1 MKSLFKYMGIAAI
14 LFGGFYYTEK
24 MSNIVINNSSLV
36 NEINKS
42 SGDYNVEAVSA
53 VITKDYIIPG
63 LNGYAVN
70 VLKSY
75 NNMRYLDTFNSY
87 YLEYDKIVPEVS
99 IENNKDKI
107 IKYGNESKRSVSLI
121 IKDNIDVLNYSVKQ
135 NLSITRLIDNKTFD
149 SSNRYEQINNDYLEY
164 NKVETMLNN
173 NNINQNICY
182 VDNNIKDICL
192 KNKKY
197 LVEASLIL
205 NNYNLASVKDKIRS
219 GYIIYINDNVNL
231 TNFKLLLNEINY
243 HDLKIINL
251 SELISEENKIVN
263 NK

>member
-1 MKSLFKYMGIAAI
+1 MGIAAI
-14 LFGGFYYTEK
+14 LLVGFYYTEK

-42 SGDYNVEAVSA
+42 SSDYNVEAVSA
-53 VITKDYIIPG
+53 IITKDYIIPG

-99 IENNKDKI
+99 LENNKDKI
-107 IKYGNESKRSVSLI
+107 IKYGNESKKSVSLI
-121 IKDNIDVLNYSVKQ
+121 VKDNIDILNFSTKQ
-135 NLSITRLIDNKTFD
+135 NINITRLVDSNTFD
-149 SSNRYEQINNDYLEY
+149 KNSKYEQINNDYLEY

-173 NNINQNICY
+173 NNINKNICY
-182 VDNNIKDICL
+182 IDNNIKDICL

-197 LVEASLIL
+197 LVEASLTL
-205 NNYNLASVKDKIRS
+205 NSYNLASIKDKVRS
-219 GYIIYINDNVNL
+219 GYIIYINDSVNL
-231 TNFKLLLNEINY
+231 TDYKLLLNEINY

-251 SELISEENKIVN
+251 SELISEENKIT